1 MPLYAY
7 LCPFCRAAFEERAG
21 LDDRFLECPG
31 CGSTAE
37 RRPFSGVPYISGETV
52 ARDIP
57 DASYRQEAQERGLK
71 RDGWDL
77 DRSVRHL
84 RKGIKE
90 DNQGR
95 RFVDLKGVNNV

>member
-1 MPLYAY
+1 M
-7 LCPFCRAAFEERAG
+7 
-21 LDDRFLECPG
+21 
-31 CGSTAE
+31 
-37 RRPFSGVPYISGETV
+37 

-90 DNQGR
+90 DSQGR
-95 RFVDLKGVNNV
+95 RFVDLKGVGNG